1 MQDSEQ
7 AYQVS
12 EVQGLSQYPLPVVE
26 ARRDVPTDRQLLP
39 EGRVGCDQNAHAT
52 MRNESCK
59 VGFLVSWQMYKGA
72 HACLILVTR
81 NPVTR
86 RFVIHMISFI
96 DRKDYHKYVLC

>member
-26 ARRDVPTDRQLLP
+26 ARRDVPTDRQLP
-39 EGRVGCDQNAHAT
+39 EWRVGCDQNAHAI
-52 MRNESCK
+52 MWNKSNK

-72 HACLILVTR
+72 HSCLILVTR
-81 NPVTR
+81 NPETKKVCDSQT
-86 RFVIHMISFI
+86 FT
-96 DRKDYHKYVLC
+96 

>member
-7 AYQVS
+7 AYQAS

-26 ARRDVPTDRQLLP
+26 ARRDVPTDRQLP
-39 EGRVGCDQNAHAT
+39 EWRVGCDQNAHAT
-52 MRNESCK
+52 MCYK

-81 NPVTR
+81 NPETKKV
-86 RFVIHMISFI
+86 
-96 DRKDYHKYVLC
+96 